1 MTNELETTYPFQAT
15 LPEYQFR
22 STSTCPPVVGYTSYT
37 STEPYSPMANA
48 PRPGQIRRDSWG
60 EGGVE
65 EEAPVGVIPV
75 SPVGEVPMALMI
87 VMAFLYL
94 FFAKIRKKSKNTFFN
109 HKNL

>member
-22 STSTCPPVVGYTSYT
+22 STSTCPPVVGYTDYT
-37 STEPYSPMANA
+37 ATEPYSPMANA
-48 PRPGQIRRDSWG
+48 PRPGQIRRGSLG
-60 EGGVE
+60 EDVE
-65 EEAPVGVIPV
+65 EDDPVGQMTV

-94 FFAKIRKKSKNTFFN
+94 FFAKIRKKSKNICT
-109 HKNL
+109 H

>member
-15 LPEYQFR
+15 LPAYQFR

-37 STEPYSPMANA
+37 ATEPYSPMANA
-48 PRPGQIRRDSWG
+48 PRPGQIRRDVLG
-60 EGGVE
+60 ENVE
-65 EEAPVGVIPV
+65 EDNPIGVITV

-94 FFAKIRKKSKNTFFN
+94 FFAKIRKKSKNICT
-109 HKNL
+109 H